1 MPSTTAI
8 EKAQLRA
15 WIRKRLKELPPEA
28 LRESDDALFRRFL
41 SLPRLARAHTILLYH
56 GMGTE
61 PDTGRLIPLLL
72 DMGHSVALPRC
83 LPGNEMEVRL
93 VQKDSCLVRHPLG
106 MLEPGEECP
115 LVERSAVDLVLAP
128 GLAFDR
134 SGGRLGQGGGYY
146 DRWLAEFHGFTAAL
160 CREILL
166 LDKLPR
172 EEHDLSVDLVITEG
186 GLWGPAAGE
195 K

>member
-1 MPSTTAI
+1 MPSTTAA

-15 WIRKRLKELPPEA
+15 WVRKRLKELSPEA
-28 LRESDDALFRRFL
+28 LRESDDALFQRFL
-41 SLPRLARAHTILLYH
+41 SLPQLARPQTILLYH

-72 DMGHSVALPRC
+72 DRGHSVALPRC
-83 LPGNEMEVRL
+83 LPSSQMEARL
-93 VQKDSCLVRHPLG
+93 VQKDSRLVRHPLG

-115 LVERSAVDLVLAP
+115 LAERSAVDFVLAP

-146 DRWLAEFHGFTAAL
+146 DRWLAEFHGVTAAL

-166 LDKLPR
+166 LDKLPW
-172 EEHDLSVDLVITEG
+172 EAHDLSVDLVITER
-186 GLWGPAAGE
+186 GLWGPAAGGN
-195 K
+195 